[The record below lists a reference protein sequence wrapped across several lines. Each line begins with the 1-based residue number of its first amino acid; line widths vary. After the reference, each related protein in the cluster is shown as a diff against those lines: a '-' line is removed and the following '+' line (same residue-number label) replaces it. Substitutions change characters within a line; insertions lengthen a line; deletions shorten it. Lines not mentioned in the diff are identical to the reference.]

1 MYVLPSGLL
10 PLEIEL
16 TRKGNEVH
24 YEMWIGDAGSCS
36 ESKRWSAL
44 YLYATEGYPPP
55 WDWSEP
61 MVGTISVSALIGRQG
76 QGQGQG

>member
-24 YEMWIGDAGSCS
+24 YEMWIGHDDSS
-36 ESKRWSAL
+36 ESRRSTAL
-44 YLYATEGYPPP
+44 YLYATEGYDPP
-55 WDWSEP
+55 WGWSEP
-61 MVGTISVSALIGRQG
+61 MVGAVPVSALVRP
-76 QGQGQG
+76 